1 MCKTHDVH
9 GLHGLMKVVFVLL
22 SWDWDVAIRQETV
35 FVKSFQKQIGCG
47 MKYVENK
54 LINQFIHSF
63 IKKKKKLYFYIYYK
77 KLIKNIH
84 NNRDKLW
91 SETSEIFLR
100 KTKCIC

>member
-54 LINQFIHSF
+54 LINQSIHSF
-63 IKKKKKLYFYIYYK
+63 IKKKKIKTIFLYLLQK
-77 KLIKNIH
+77 ANKNIP
-84 NNRDKLW
+84 NNRVC
-91 SETSEIFLR
+91 FNQM
-100 KTKCIC
+100 

>member
-63 IKKKKKLYFYIYYK
+63 IKKKKKI
-77 KLIKNIH
+77 
-84 NNRDKLW
+84 
-91 SETSEIFLR
+91 IFLYLLQ
-100 KTKCIC
+100 KANKKHT